1 MIKYLVYNEFQKVKS
16 RKRTYISF
24 ILISILVPFIVGAI
38 DSGGGTLEK
47 KNIRSALRLV
57 FFHWFFNKW
66 LFSNIYN
73 YSSIDNSYAVFI
85 NNCGS

>member
-47 KNIRSALRLV
+47 KI
-57 FFHWFFNKW
+57 
-66 LFSNIYN
+66 
-73 YSSIDNSYAVFI
+73 
-85 NNCGS
+85 